1 MSSSNS
7 EPVVVFWVKHADEMY
22 AVAAIVEHDNSYYI
36 VMSSELFGHEFVE
49 DIISLAV
56 ISDKPEI
63 LSLQLYDTYVAYAS
77 SYEIMLR
84 NPPQLD
90 LICEVIRE
98 IIALRTNKEVVVEKL
113 KEFKLFEEGVVEI
126 YGVGKKDE
134 SS

>member
-63 LSLQLYDTYVAYAS
+63 LSFQLYDTYVAYAS
-77 SYEIMLR
+77 SYEIMFR

-90 LICEVIRE
+90 LLCEVIRE

-126 YGVGKKDE
+126 YGVRKKDE
-134 SS
+134 GS

>member
-1 MSSSNS
+1 MPSSDS

-36 VMSSELFGHEFVE
+36 VMSSEPFGYEIVE

-63 LSLQLYDTYVAYAS
+63 LSFQLYDTYVAYAS
-77 SYEIMLR
+77 SYEIMFR
-84 NPPQLD
+84 SPPQLD
-90 LICEVIRE
+90 LLCEVIRE
-98 IIALRTNKEVVVEKL
+98 IITLRTNREVVIEKL

-126 YGVGKKDE
+126 YGVRKKDE
-134 SS
+134 GS